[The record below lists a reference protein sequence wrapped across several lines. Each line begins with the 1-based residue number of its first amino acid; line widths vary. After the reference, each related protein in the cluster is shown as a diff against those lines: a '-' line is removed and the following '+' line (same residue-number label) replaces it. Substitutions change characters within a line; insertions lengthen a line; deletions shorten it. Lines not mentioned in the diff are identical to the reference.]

1 MHRILTCLIV
11 LFLFSITARA
21 QDAVV
26 KGSTTET
33 FVAAKFFIDNAR
45 WKNVPFFLFVALLT
59 VLYIANG
66 HYADKNIRKINATAK
81 HLKEMEYEFKT
92 VKRDVIFRSKESELV
107 KAVEPLGL
115 KELAAPPLKIGDST
129 AEN

>member
-1 MHRILTCLIV
+1 MSQNPLKNYKDKILTPKKDWRKWLYYRWIV
-11 LFLFSITARA
+11 
-21 QDAVV
+21 
-26 KGSTTET
+26 
-33 FVAAKFFIDNAR
+33 
-45 WKNVPFFLFVALLT
+45 KNIPFFLFSALLT

-66 HYADKNIRKINATAK
+66 HFADKNIRKINATAK

-115 KELAAPPLKIGDST
+115 KELSAPPMKIGDST
-129 AEN
+129 TNN

>member
-1 MHRILTCLIV
+1 MPNLITGYKAKILNPSKDWRRWLYYRWIV
-11 LFLFSITARA
+11 
-21 QDAVV
+21 
-26 KGSTTET
+26 
-33 FVAAKFFIDNAR
+33 
-45 WKNVPFFLFVALLT
+45 KNIPFFLFTALLT

-66 HYADKNIRKINATAK
+66 HFADKNIRKINATAK

-115 KELAAPPLKIGDST
+115 KELVAPPMKIGDST
-129 AEN
+129 NAN

>member
-1 MHRILTCLIV
+1 MSQNLQKNYKDKVVNPKKDWRKWLYYRWIV
-11 LFLFSITARA
+11 
-21 QDAVV
+21 
-26 KGSTTET
+26 
-33 FVAAKFFIDNAR
+33 
-45 WKNVPFFLFVALLT
+45 KNIPFFLFTALLT

-66 HYADKNIRKINATAK
+66 HYADKNIRKINATEK

-115 KELAAPPLKIGDST
+115 KELTVPPMKIGD
-129 AEN
+129 AVYNQ

>member
-1 MHRILTCLIV
+1 MSQNPLKNYKDKVLNPKKDWRKWLYYRWIV
-11 LFLFSITARA
+11 
-21 QDAVV
+21 
-26 KGSTTET
+26 
-33 FVAAKFFIDNAR
+33 
-45 WKNVPFFLFVALLT
+45 KNIPFFLFTALLT

-92 VKRDVIFRSKESELV
+92 VKRDVIFRSKESELA

-115 KELAAPPLKIGDST
+115 RELITPPMKLQADTTNG
-129 AEN
+129 N

>member
-1 MHRILTCLIV
+1 MAQNPLQAYKDKVFNPKKDWKKWLYYRWIV
-11 LFLFSITARA
+11 
-21 QDAVV
+21 
-26 KGSTTET
+26 
-33 FVAAKFFIDNAR
+33 
-45 WKNVPFFLFVALLT
+45 KNIPFFLFTALLT

-115 KELAAPPLKIGDST
+115 KELTAPPMKIGDST
-129 AEN
+129 TNN